1 MTLNF
6 KSWAVAWGGR
16 GYGAGDTFL
25 RPYFWNSIKMVVPA
39 VVLSTFIG
47 AMTGYVLTK
56 WRFKGDSWIF
66 LFLLFGCFIPF
77 QAILL
82 PMARTLGVL
91 GISNSILGLVL
102 VHTVYG
108 IPFTTLFFRNY
119 YVSIPSELIKAA
131 RIDGAGFF
139 KIFFKILLPISAPII
154 VVTVIWQF
162 TQIWND
168 FLFGA
173 TFSFGKAAPIQV
185 ALNNMVLSSTSVKE
199 YNVDMASAIIAG
211 IPTLIVYVL
220 AGKYFHK
227 RINFRSSERIIM
239 KTLKIE
245 DLSKNFG
252 STEVLKKIN
261 LEIDEGN
268 FLVLLGPSG
277 CGKSTLLNIIAGLE
291 TINEGN
297 VYIDDYNVSKVEPKD
312 RNIAMVFQSYA
323 LYPSMNVKENM
334 VFGLKQAKTSKEKIE
349 EQLKKVS
356 TFLQVDELLNRKPSQ
371 LSGGQRQRVAIGR
384 ALVREP
390 RIFLFDE
397 PLSNLD
403 AKLRVEMRREIK
415 KLHQRLKTTVVY
427 VTHDQTEAMS
437 LGTKIAIMN
446 HGVIQQ
452 NDTPE
457 IIYHKPSNT
466 FVADFI
472 GSPSMNLIKG
482 NLIQNSKKISF
493 VAEGSDNSIQIP
505 MNDYNF
511 DKKIEFNN
519 KEVYFGIRPEHIHFK
534 KSNENDFEVK
544 LRADLSEYIG
554 HEQIVTFNYSNQEI
568 LAKFASTIKIEMN
581 KEMSLYFDLS
591 HISLFDKSS
600 KERI

>member
-1 MTLNF
+1 
-6 KSWAVAWGGR
+6 
-16 GYGAGDTFL
+16 
-25 RPYFWNSIKMVVPA
+25 
-39 VVLSTFIG
+39 
-47 AMTGYVLTK
+47 
-56 WRFKGDSWIF
+56 
-66 LFLLFGCFIPF
+66 
-77 QAILL
+77 
-82 PMARTLGVL
+82 
-91 GISNSILGLVL
+91 
-102 VHTVYG
+102 
-108 IPFTTLFFRNY
+108 
-119 YVSIPSELIKAA
+119 
-131 RIDGAGFF
+131 
-139 KIFFKILLPISAPII
+139 
-154 VVTVIWQF
+154 
-162 TQIWND
+162 
-168 FLFGA
+168 
-173 TFSFGKAAPIQV
+173 
-185 ALNNMVLSSTSVKE
+185 
-199 YNVDMASAIIAG
+199 
-211 IPTLIVYVL
+211 
-220 AGKYFHK
+220 
-227 RINFRSSERIIM
+227 M

-245 DLSKNFG
+245 ELSKNFG
-252 STEVLKKIN
+252 TTEVLKKIN

-349 EQLKKVS
+349 EQLTKVS
-356 TFLQVDELLNRKPSQ
+356 SFLQVDELLNRKPSQ

-415 KLHQRLKTTVVY
+415 KLHQKLKTTVVY

-452 NDTPE
+452 NESPE
-457 IIYHKPSNT
+457 IIYNKPSNT

-482 NLIQNSKKISF
+482 KLNENSDKISF
-493 VAEGSDNSIQIP
+493 TADGE
-505 MNDYNF
+505 NF
-511 DKKIEFNN
+511 DITIKNYDFKNTSQLNN
-519 KEVYFGIRPEHIHFK
+519 KEVYLGIRPEHIYFK
-534 KSNENDFEVK
+534 KSNEDDFEIT

-554 HEQIVTFNYSNQEI
+554 HEQIITFNYANQEL
-568 LAKFASTIKIEMN
+568 LAKFPSTIKIELN
-581 KEMSLYFDLS
+581 KEAKLYFDLTQV
-591 HISLFDKSS
+591 SLFDLSTQ
-600 KERI
+600 ERL

>member
-1 MTLNF
+1 
-6 KSWAVAWGGR
+6 
-16 GYGAGDTFL
+16 
-25 RPYFWNSIKMVVPA
+25 
-39 VVLSTFIG
+39 
-47 AMTGYVLTK
+47 
-56 WRFKGDSWIF
+56 
-66 LFLLFGCFIPF
+66 
-77 QAILL
+77 
-82 PMARTLGVL
+82 
-91 GISNSILGLVL
+91 
-102 VHTVYG
+102 
-108 IPFTTLFFRNY
+108 
-119 YVSIPSELIKAA
+119 
-131 RIDGAGFF
+131 
-139 KIFFKILLPISAPII
+139 
-154 VVTVIWQF
+154 
-162 TQIWND
+162 
-168 FLFGA
+168 
-173 TFSFGKAAPIQV
+173 
-185 ALNNMVLSSTSVKE
+185 
-199 YNVDMASAIIAG
+199 
-211 IPTLIVYVL
+211 
-220 AGKYFHK
+220 
-227 RINFRSSERIIM
+227 M

-297 VYIDDYNVSKVEPKD
+297 VFIDDYNVSKVEPKD

-334 VFGLKQAKTSKEKIE
+334 IFGLKQAKTSKDKIK
-349 EQLKKVS
+349 EQLEKVS
-356 TFLQVDELLNRKPSQ
+356 KFLQVDQLLERKPSQ

-415 KLHQRLKTTVVY
+415 KLHQQLKTTVVY

-457 IIYHKPSNT
+457 NIYNKPNNT

-482 NLIQNSKKISF
+482 KLKQSSNIISF
-493 VAEGSDNSIQIP
+493 VSEGSNLEIPIDN
-505 MNDYNF
+505 YNF
-511 DKKIEFNN
+511 KANDNLNN
-519 KEVYFGIRPEHIHFK
+519 KEVFFGIRPEHIFFK
-534 KSNENDFEVK
+534 KLNDNDFEIT

-554 HEQIVTFNYSNQEI
+554 HEQIMTFDYDNQEI
-568 LAKFASTIKIEMN
+568 LAKFPSTIKTELS
-581 KEMSLYFDLS
+581 KETKLYFDLTQV
-591 HISLFDKSS
+591 SLFDAKTE
-600 KERI
+600 ERI

>member
-1 MTLNF
+1 
-6 KSWAVAWGGR
+6 
-16 GYGAGDTFL
+16 
-25 RPYFWNSIKMVVPA
+25 
-39 VVLSTFIG
+39 
-47 AMTGYVLTK
+47 
-56 WRFKGDSWIF
+56 
-66 LFLLFGCFIPF
+66 
-77 QAILL
+77 
-82 PMARTLGVL
+82 
-91 GISNSILGLVL
+91 
-102 VHTVYG
+102 
-108 IPFTTLFFRNY
+108 
-119 YVSIPSELIKAA
+119 
-131 RIDGAGFF
+131 
-139 KIFFKILLPISAPII
+139 
-154 VVTVIWQF
+154 
-162 TQIWND
+162 
-168 FLFGA
+168 
-173 TFSFGKAAPIQV
+173 
-185 ALNNMVLSSTSVKE
+185 
-199 YNVDMASAIIAG
+199 
-211 IPTLIVYVL
+211 
-220 AGKYFHK
+220 
-227 RINFRSSERIIM
+227 M

-297 VYIDDYNVSKVEPKD
+297 VFIDDYNVSKVEPKD

-334 VFGLKQAKTSKEKIE
+334 IFGLKQAKTSKDKIK
-349 EQLKKVS
+349 EQLEKVS
-356 TFLQVDELLNRKPSQ
+356 KFLQVDQLLERKPSQ

-415 KLHQRLKTTVVY
+415 KLHQQLKTTVVY

-457 IIYHKPSNT
+457 NIYNKPNNT

-482 NLIQNSKKISF
+482 KLKQSSNIISF
-493 VAEGSDNSIQIP
+493 VAEGSNLEIPIDN
-505 MNDYNF
+505 YNF
-511 DKKIEFNN
+511 KANDNLNN
-519 KEVYFGIRPEHIHFK
+519 KEVFFGIRPEHIFFK
-534 KSNENDFEVK
+534 KLYDNDFEIT

-554 HEQIVTFNYSNQEI
+554 HEQIMTFDYVNQEI
-568 LAKFASTIKIEMN
+568 LAKFPSTIKTELS
-581 KEMSLYFDLS
+581 KETKLYFDLTQV
-591 HISLFDKSS
+591 SLFDAKTE
-600 KERI
+600 ERI

>member
-1 MTLNF
+1 
-6 KSWAVAWGGR
+6 
-16 GYGAGDTFL
+16 
-25 RPYFWNSIKMVVPA
+25 
-39 VVLSTFIG
+39 
-47 AMTGYVLTK
+47 
-56 WRFKGDSWIF
+56 
-66 LFLLFGCFIPF
+66 
-77 QAILL
+77 
-82 PMARTLGVL
+82 
-91 GISNSILGLVL
+91 
-102 VHTVYG
+102 
-108 IPFTTLFFRNY
+108 
-119 YVSIPSELIKAA
+119 
-131 RIDGAGFF
+131 
-139 KIFFKILLPISAPII
+139 
-154 VVTVIWQF
+154 
-162 TQIWND
+162 
-168 FLFGA
+168 
-173 TFSFGKAAPIQV
+173 
-185 ALNNMVLSSTSVKE
+185 
-199 YNVDMASAIIAG
+199 
-211 IPTLIVYVL
+211 
-220 AGKYFHK
+220 
-227 RINFRSSERIIM
+227 M

-297 VYIDDYNVSKVEPKD
+297 VFIDDYNVSKVEPKD

-334 VFGLKQAKTSKEKIE
+334 IFGLKQAKTSKDKIK
-349 EQLKKVS
+349 EQLEKVS
-356 TFLQVDELLNRKPSQ
+356 KFLQVDQLLERKPSQ

-415 KLHQRLKTTVVY
+415 KLHQQLKTTVVY

-457 IIYHKPSNT
+457 NIYNKPNNT

-482 NLIQNSKKISF
+482 KLKQSSNIISF
-493 VAEGSDNSIQIP
+493 VAEGSNLEIPIDN
-505 MNDYNF
+505 YNF
-511 DKKIEFNN
+511 KANDNLNN
-519 KEVYFGIRPEHIHFK
+519 KEVFFGIRPEHIFFK
-534 KSNENDFEVK
+534 KLNDNDFEIT

-554 HEQIVTFNYSNQEI
+554 HEQIMTFDYDNQEI
-568 LAKFASTIKIEMN
+568 LAKFPSTIKTKLS
-581 KEMSLYFDLS
+581 KETKLYFDLTQV
-591 HISLFDKSS
+591 SLFDAKTE
-600 KERI
+600 ERI

>member
-1 MTLNF
+1 
-6 KSWAVAWGGR
+6 
-16 GYGAGDTFL
+16 
-25 RPYFWNSIKMVVPA
+25 
-39 VVLSTFIG
+39 
-47 AMTGYVLTK
+47 
-56 WRFKGDSWIF
+56 
-66 LFLLFGCFIPF
+66 
-77 QAILL
+77 
-82 PMARTLGVL
+82 
-91 GISNSILGLVL
+91 
-102 VHTVYG
+102 
-108 IPFTTLFFRNY
+108 
-119 YVSIPSELIKAA
+119 
-131 RIDGAGFF
+131 
-139 KIFFKILLPISAPII
+139 
-154 VVTVIWQF
+154 
-162 TQIWND
+162 
-168 FLFGA
+168 
-173 TFSFGKAAPIQV
+173 
-185 ALNNMVLSSTSVKE
+185 
-199 YNVDMASAIIAG
+199 
-211 IPTLIVYVL
+211 
-220 AGKYFHK
+220 
-227 RINFRSSERIIM
+227 M

-297 VYIDDYNVSKVEPKD
+297 VFIDDYNVSKVEPKD

-323 LYPSMNVKENM
+323 LYPSMNVRENM
-334 VFGLKQAKTSKEKIE
+334 IFGLKQAKTSKEKIE
-349 EQLKKVS
+349 QQLEKVS
-356 TFLQVDELLNRKPSQ
+356 KFLQVDQLLERKPSQ

-415 KLHQRLKTTVVY
+415 KLHQQLKTTVVY

-437 LGTKIAIMN
+437 LGTRIAIMN

-457 IIYHKPSNT
+457 NIYNKPSNT

-482 NLIQNSKKISF
+482 SLKESSGGISF
-493 VAEGSDNSIQIP
+493 SVSGSNVEIP
-505 MNDYNF
+505 IKDYEF
-511 DKKIEFNN
+511 IDKSNLNN
-519 KEVYFGIRPEHIHFK
+519 KEVFFGIRPEHIYFK
-534 KSNENDFEVK
+534 KSNESDFEIN

-554 HEQIVTFNYSNQEI
+554 HEQIMTFDYANQEV
-568 LAKFASTIKIEMN
+568 LAKFPSTIKIDLG
-581 KEMSLYFDLS
+581 KETKLYFDLTQA
-591 HISLFDKSS
+591 SLFDAQTE
-600 KERI
+600 ERI

>member
-1 MTLNF
+1 
-6 KSWAVAWGGR
+6 
-16 GYGAGDTFL
+16 
-25 RPYFWNSIKMVVPA
+25 
-39 VVLSTFIG
+39 
-47 AMTGYVLTK
+47 
-56 WRFKGDSWIF
+56 
-66 LFLLFGCFIPF
+66 
-77 QAILL
+77 
-82 PMARTLGVL
+82 
-91 GISNSILGLVL
+91 
-102 VHTVYG
+102 
-108 IPFTTLFFRNY
+108 
-119 YVSIPSELIKAA
+119 
-131 RIDGAGFF
+131 
-139 KIFFKILLPISAPII
+139 
-154 VVTVIWQF
+154 
-162 TQIWND
+162 
-168 FLFGA
+168 
-173 TFSFGKAAPIQV
+173 
-185 ALNNMVLSSTSVKE
+185 
-199 YNVDMASAIIAG
+199 
-211 IPTLIVYVL
+211 
-220 AGKYFHK
+220 
-227 RINFRSSERIIM
+227 M

-268 FLVLLGPSG
+268 FLVLLGPLG

-297 VYIDDYNVSKVEPKD
+297 VFIDDYNVSKVEPKD

-334 VFGLKQAKTSKEKIE
+334 IFGLKQAKTSKDKII
-349 EQLKKVS
+349 EQLEKVS
-356 TFLQVDELLNRKPSQ
+356 KFLQVDQLLERKPSQ

-415 KLHQRLKTTVVY
+415 KLHQQLKTTVVY

-457 IIYHKPSNT
+457 NIYNKPNNT

-482 NLIQNSKKISF
+482 KLKQNSNIISF
-493 VAEGSDNSIQIP
+493 VAEGSNLEIPIDN
-505 MNDYNF
+505 YNF
-511 DKKIEFNN
+511 KANDNLNN
-519 KEVYFGIRPEHIHFK
+519 KEVFFGIRPEHIFFK
-534 KSNENDFEVK
+534 KLNENDFEIT

-554 HEQIVTFNYSNQEI
+554 HEQIMTFDYDNQEI
-568 LAKFASTIKIEMN
+568 LAKFPSTIKTELS
-581 KEMSLYFDLS
+581 KETKLYFDLTQV
-591 HISLFDKSS
+591 SLFDAKTE
-600 KERI
+600 ERI

>member
-1 MTLNF
+1 
-6 KSWAVAWGGR
+6 
-16 GYGAGDTFL
+16 
-25 RPYFWNSIKMVVPA
+25 
-39 VVLSTFIG
+39 
-47 AMTGYVLTK
+47 
-56 WRFKGDSWIF
+56 
-66 LFLLFGCFIPF
+66 
-77 QAILL
+77 
-82 PMARTLGVL
+82 
-91 GISNSILGLVL
+91 
-102 VHTVYG
+102 
-108 IPFTTLFFRNY
+108 
-119 YVSIPSELIKAA
+119 
-131 RIDGAGFF
+131 
-139 KIFFKILLPISAPII
+139 
-154 VVTVIWQF
+154 
-162 TQIWND
+162 
-168 FLFGA
+168 
-173 TFSFGKAAPIQV
+173 
-185 ALNNMVLSSTSVKE
+185 
-199 YNVDMASAIIAG
+199 
-211 IPTLIVYVL
+211 
-220 AGKYFHK
+220 
-227 RINFRSSERIIM
+227 M

-297 VYIDDYNVSKVEPKD
+297 VHIDDYNVSKVEPKD

-334 VFGLKQAKTSKEKIE
+334 IFGLKQAKTSKDKIK
-349 EQLKKVS
+349 EQLEKVS
-356 TFLQVDELLNRKPSQ
+356 KFLQVDQLLERKPSQ

-415 KLHQRLKTTVVY
+415 KLHQQLKTTVVY

-457 IIYHKPSNT
+457 NIYNKPNNT

-482 NLIQNSKKISF
+482 KLKQSSNIISF
-493 VAEGSDNSIQIP
+493 VAEESNLEIPIDN
-505 MNDYNF
+505 YNF
-511 DKKIEFNN
+511 KANDNLNN
-519 KEVYFGIRPEHIHFK
+519 KEVFFGIRPEHIFFK
-534 KSNENDFEVK
+534 KLNENDFEIT

-554 HEQIVTFNYSNQEI
+554 HEQIMTFDYDNQEI
-568 LAKFASTIKIEMN
+568 LAKFPSTIKTELS
-581 KEMSLYFDLS
+581 KETKLYFDLTQV
-591 HISLFDKSS
+591 SLFDAKTE
-600 KERI
+600 ERI

>member
-1 MTLNF
+1 
-6 KSWAVAWGGR
+6 
-16 GYGAGDTFL
+16 
-25 RPYFWNSIKMVVPA
+25 
-39 VVLSTFIG
+39 
-47 AMTGYVLTK
+47 
-56 WRFKGDSWIF
+56 
-66 LFLLFGCFIPF
+66 
-77 QAILL
+77 
-82 PMARTLGVL
+82 
-91 GISNSILGLVL
+91 
-102 VHTVYG
+102 
-108 IPFTTLFFRNY
+108 
-119 YVSIPSELIKAA
+119 
-131 RIDGAGFF
+131 
-139 KIFFKILLPISAPII
+139 
-154 VVTVIWQF
+154 
-162 TQIWND
+162 
-168 FLFGA
+168 
-173 TFSFGKAAPIQV
+173 
-185 ALNNMVLSSTSVKE
+185 
-199 YNVDMASAIIAG
+199 
-211 IPTLIVYVL
+211 
-220 AGKYFHK
+220 
-227 RINFRSSERIIM
+227 M

-245 DLSKNFG
+245 ELSKNFG
-252 STEVLKKIN
+252 TTEVLRKIN

-297 VYIDDYNVSKVEPKD
+297 VFIDDYNVSKVEPKD

-334 VFGLKQAKTSKEKIE
+334 IFGLKQAKTSKEKIAD
-349 EQLKKVS
+349 QLEKVS
-356 TFLQVDELLNRKPSQ
+356 TFLQVDKLLERKPSQ

-415 KLHQRLKTTVVY
+415 KLHQQLKTTVVY

-452 NDTPE
+452 NETPE
-457 IIYHKPSNT
+457 NIYNKPSNT

-482 NLIQNSKKISF
+482 KLIKNSNNISF
-493 VAEGSDNSIQIP
+493 IADDSSLEVPINNYDFKDNS
-505 MNDYNF
+505 DL
-511 DKKIEFNN
+511 NN
-519 KEVYFGIRPEHIHFK
+519 KEIYFGIRPEHIYFK
-534 KSNENDFEVK
+534 KLNEDDFDIN

-554 HEQIVTFNYSNQEI
+554 HEQIVTLDYSNQEI
-568 LAKFASTIKIEMN
+568 LAKFPSTIKIELE
-581 KEMSLYFDLS
+581 KEMKLYFDLA
-591 HISLFDKSS
+591 HISLFDLKT